1 MLTGIGENQKIKAI
15 NAHKEK
21 SAGVVSR
28 TNLSEHVNGYRLPI
42 ISTGGPLASHVITGC
57 CTLT

>member
-1 MLTGIGENQKIKAI
+1 MLTDIGENQKIKAI

-28 TNLSEHVNGYRLPI
+28 TDFSEHVNR
-42 ISTGGPLASHVITGC
+42 
-57 CTLT
+57 